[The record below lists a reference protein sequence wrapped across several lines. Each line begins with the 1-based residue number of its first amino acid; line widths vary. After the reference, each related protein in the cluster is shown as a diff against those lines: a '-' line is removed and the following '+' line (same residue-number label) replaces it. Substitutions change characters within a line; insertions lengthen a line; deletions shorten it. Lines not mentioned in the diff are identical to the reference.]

1 MTNYSENEI
10 TPYALSIIE
19 DHKKGIDTKNLIIH
33 LRKLMKPD
41 GDDLEI
47 LNNRNDDKFSQ
58 KVRNLKSHKTL
69 ENKGYVKFYNDKFFI
84 TEKGIKFLNKVY
96 LYSYLMHV

>member
-1 MTNYSENEI
+1 MSNFSENEI
-10 TPYALSIIE
+10 IPFALSIIE
-19 DHKKGIDTKNLIIH
+19 NHVEGITTSNLIIH
-33 LRKLMKPD
+33 LRELMKPD

-84 TEKGIKFLNKVY
+84 TDLGSDFLIKIIIT
-96 LYSYLMHV
+96 